1 MMKNIRVLVVDDNA
15 EVRANLQ
22 MIMNLINGLEVV
34 GNASNAGDAVNI
46 ASLTKPDLMII
57 DLEMGGPVDSEMDG
71 CKVIRQVKSLRPAP
85 VVFVLTVHGYETAR
99 EEAFRAGADAF
110 FEKGIEFKDL
120 LNAVRNLLVERSR

>member
-15 EVRANLQ
+15 EVRADLQ
-22 MIMNLINGLEVV
+22 MILGLIDGLVV
-34 GNASNAGDAVNI
+34 IGDASNAGDAFNT

-57 DLEMGGPVDSEMDG
+57 DLEMGGPIGTEMDG

-85 VVFVLTVHGYETAR
+85 VVFVLTVHGYDTAR

-110 FEKGIEFKDL
+110 FEKGIEIKDL
-120 LNAVRNLLVERSR
+120 LNAVKNLLTRSR